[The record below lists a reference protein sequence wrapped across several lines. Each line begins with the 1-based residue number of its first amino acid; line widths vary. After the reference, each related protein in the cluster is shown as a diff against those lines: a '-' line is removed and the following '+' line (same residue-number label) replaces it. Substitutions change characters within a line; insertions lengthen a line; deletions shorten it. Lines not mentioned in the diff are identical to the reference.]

1 MSSTSRSSRKPTIII
16 AKAFAVTETI
26 DGHLA
31 TLDLTQ
37 AAGISVPAD
46 RLYTHLSSIS
56 TGAPPLVIAVVTY
69 PTRPAKWRA
78 ALSAMVD
85 ALDASGVSANPDF
98 KAGKDV

>member
-1 MSSTSRSSRKPTIII
+1 MSSIRNYRKPTISI
-16 AKAFAVTETI
+16 AKAYAVTETI
-26 DGHLA
+26 DGRLA

-37 AAGISVPAD
+37 LAGVCAPATD
-46 RLYTHLSSIS
+46 LYKHLANIQ

-85 ALDASGVSANPDF
+85 ALDASGVAANPDF

>member
-1 MSSTSRSSRKPTIII
+1 MSNTRTYRKPSITI

-37 AAGISVPAD
+37 TAGTTVPAA
-46 RLYTHLSSIS
+46 RLYDHLCSIS

-69 PTRPAKWRA
+69 PTRPEKWRA

-85 ALDASGVSANPDF
+85 ALDACSVAANPDF